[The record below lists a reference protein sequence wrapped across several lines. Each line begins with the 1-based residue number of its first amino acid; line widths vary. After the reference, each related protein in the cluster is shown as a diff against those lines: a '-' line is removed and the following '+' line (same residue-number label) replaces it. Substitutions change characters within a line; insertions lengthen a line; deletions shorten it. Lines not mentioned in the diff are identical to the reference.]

1 MSDKEKLEDCKIIAT
16 EYCKRINATLI
27 YADLYSFG
35 YEDKSGNLVK
45 KYWSDLYEEL
55 GGKK

>member
-1 MSDKEKLEDCKIIAT
+1 MNDKKKLEECKIIAT

-35 YEDKSGNLVK
+35 YEDKNGNLIK
-45 KYWSDLYEEL
+45 LYWEELYTLL
-55 GGKK
+55 GGK